1 MDIDINKGS
10 EKLNV
15 NDIKIPNLTHIA
27 MYLKHEDAA
36 GEGNDKA
43 IWAEWILDTWYLA
56 HDMKKAL
63 QALGADEGGT
73 RCPEDGKR
81 MTVVSENSSA
91 TVYKCVDC
99 AGADIFGETDNDG
112 KSLSNDQLWLYYG
125 SHTAVTPD
133 EVSL

>member
-10 EKLNV
+10 EQLNV
-15 NDIKIPNLTHIA
+15 NDINIPNLWHIA
-27 MYLKHEDAA
+27 MHLFDEDEGMD
-36 GEGNDKA
+36 GEYR
-43 IWAEWILDTWYLA
+43 WAKMILETWYLA

-63 QALGADEGGT
+63 QAMGADEGGT